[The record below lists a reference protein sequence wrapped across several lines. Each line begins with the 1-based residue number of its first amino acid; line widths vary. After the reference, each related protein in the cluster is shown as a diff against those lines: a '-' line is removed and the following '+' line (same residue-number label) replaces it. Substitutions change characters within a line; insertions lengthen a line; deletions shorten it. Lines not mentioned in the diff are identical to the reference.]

1 MSDVDLRY
9 LEGRSAIG
17 ECIQRHTGG
26 RPNDQQKAFAASCL
40 LHGRL
45 FWQSAASATL
55 ETRPLLLYY
64 GAAAYAKALVLAFTG
79 CKPEDL
85 RQAHGLRCSAK
96 NGEKIA
102 DFCMQSEGKG
112 LFQQFN
118 DVVASQNRIRFF
130 EGTSARLRIV
140 PASTSDRLTNLH
152 VSLSECLARIP
163 DLQGTYEQ
171 CTKMPAKSHHLQFH
185 SDNYSEGGFSIRVD
199 VPGQFDSDRSLQ
211 RVVTTVRDRVPFLRQ
226 WRLRNAVNAWD
237 NAVLE
242 FENVLP
248 DPNEFVRLVNEG
260 GRYSVNGR
268 GAVFDAFD
276 HLAPLAGGFGSGA
289 AYIESIDGEHVS
301 EFSLM
306 LAALLGLSSL
316 VRYFPHIWT
325 ACVYRQPIA
334 GRAVDDE
341 LLPVIEQFLRDVAS
355 GFPTLVTHLLLGQV
369 SLRTRELHGQTV
381 DRAPAPDNH

>member
-9 LEGRSAIG
+9 LEGRAAIG
-17 ECIQRHTGG
+17 ECIHTHAGG
-26 RPNDQQKAFAASCL
+26 RPNDRQKAFAASCL

-55 ETRPLLLYY
+55 ETKPLLLYY

-96 NGEKIA
+96 NGEKVA
-102 DFCMQSEGKG
+102 DFCMQAEGTG

-118 DVVASQNRIRFF
+118 DVVALQNRIRFF
-130 EGTSARLRIV
+130 EGTSTRLRIV
-140 PASTSDRLTNLH
+140 PTSTSDKLTNLH
-152 VSLSECLARIP
+152 VSLSDCLARIP
-163 DLQGTYEQ
+163 DLQGAYEQ
-171 CTKMPAKSHHLQFH
+171 CTKTAAKVHHLQFD
-185 SDNYSEGGFSIRVD
+185 SDSYSEGGFGIRVD
-199 VPGQFDSDRSLQ
+199 VPGRFDSVDSLQ
-211 RVVTTVRDRVPFLRQ
+211 SVVTTVRGRVPFLSH

-237 NAVLE
+237 NSVLE
-242 FENVLP
+242 FENVSP
-248 DPNEFVRLVNEG
+248 DANEFNLLANEG
-260 GRYSVNGR
+260 GRYYVNVR
-268 GAVFDAFD
+268 GVVFDAFD
-276 HLAPLAGGFGSGA
+276 HLAPLAGGFGSGS
-289 AYIESIDGEHVS
+289 AYIESIEGEQVS

-334 GRAVDDE
+334 GRGVDDE
-341 LLPVIEQFLRDVAS
+341 LLPVIEQFLGNVTGR
-355 GFPTLVTHLLLGQV
+355 FPTLVTHLLLG
-369 SLRTRELHGQTV
+369 
-381 DRAPAPDNH
+381 